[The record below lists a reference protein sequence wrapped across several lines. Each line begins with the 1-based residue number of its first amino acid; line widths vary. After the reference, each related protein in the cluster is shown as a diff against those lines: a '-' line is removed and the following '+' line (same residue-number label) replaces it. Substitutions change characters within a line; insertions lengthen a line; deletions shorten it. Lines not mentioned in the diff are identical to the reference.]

1 MPAGLKVESET
12 FIERA
17 EDFEENSA
25 DRLSEREVMVLAV
38 LQHEG
43 KSMSVG
49 EIQKVT
55 GISNV
60 GAIASRLLEKGAVVI
75 SEKLVERY
83 RSQKVRYVKLAI
95 ERGDNQGLEEAFS
108 AVKGA
113 RKQEKAFMAML
124 ELTGFTRQGTPLREV
139 TREELAER
147 AMVTPAIIKALA
159 EKKIVEEYI
168 REVNRFKYNGLP
180 SGKMPELSNPQSVA
194 LDQIHRSWMEHDV
207 TLLHG
212 VTSSGKTEIY
222 CHLID
227 YVLRQ
232 GRQVLYLVPEIA
244 LTTQLTDRL
253 QKVFGEK
260 VVVYHS
266 KFSDNERVDIWKRL
280 LESGEACVVIG
291 ARSSLFLPF
300 SSLGLVIV
308 DEEHESSYKQ
318 TDPAPRYNGRDV
330 AMVLARMHGAKTLLG
345 SATPAIDTYYKATSG
360 RYGLVELTER
370 FGNAEL
376 PDIKIVDSTRARR
389 RGEMQGI
396 FSRELAQK
404 VMNVTSTGKGQAIL
418 FLNRRG
424 FAPRAVCKMCGW
436 TPKCECC
443 DVALTYHRRIDKLVC
458 HYCGNI
464 YPLPTVCPACKEP
477 GIEVVGYGTERVE
490 DEVESAFP
498 DTPILRMDL
507 DTTRNK
513 DGYASIIRNFSEGK
527 ARILVGTQMVSKG
540 LDFGNVKV
548 VGIVDADGM
557 LNMPDFRASERA
569 FNMMEQLAGRAGR
582 REGKGEVII
591 QTRQPMHPVLEHV
604 AAHDYKGFYSEE
616 ITERQRYLYPP
627 FTRLICIYI
636 KHRDPREADSLGVAY
651 GKRLRELFGNR
662 VLGPEEPHVGRVQS
676 FSSARLCSKWS
687 LTPQ

>member
-1 MPAGLKVESET
+1 MKPIAQLLDRYPIIKRPQLQLWEWIADYYLCSTGEVFKAAMPAGLKVESET

-260 VVVYHS
+260 VMVYHS

-291 ARSSLFLPF
+291 ARSSLFCHSPRW
-300 SSLGLVIV
+300 GL
-308 DEEHESSYKQ
+308 
-318 TDPAPRYNGRDV
+318 
-330 AMVLARMHGAKTLLG
+330 
-345 SATPAIDTYYKATSG
+345 
-360 RYGLVELTER
+360 
-370 FGNAEL
+370 
-376 PDIKIVDSTRARR
+376 
-389 RGEMQGI
+389 
-396 FSRELAQK
+396 
-404 VMNVTSTGKGQAIL
+404 
-418 FLNRRG
+418 
-424 FAPRAVCKMCGW
+424 
-436 TPKCECC
+436 
-443 DVALTYHRRIDKLVC
+443 
-458 HYCGNI
+458 
-464 YPLPTVCPACKEP
+464 
-477 GIEVVGYGTERVE
+477 
-490 DEVESAFP
+490 
-498 DTPILRMDL
+498 
-507 DTTRNK
+507 
-513 DGYASIIRNFSEGK
+513 
-527 ARILVGTQMVSKG
+527 
-540 LDFGNVKV
+540 
-548 VGIVDADGM
+548 
-557 LNMPDFRASERA
+557 
-569 FNMMEQLAGRAGR
+569 
-582 REGKGEVII
+582 
-591 QTRQPMHPVLEHV
+591 
-604 AAHDYKGFYSEE
+604 
-616 ITERQRYLYPP
+616 
-627 FTRLICIYI
+627 
-636 KHRDPREADSLGVAY
+636 
-651 GKRLRELFGNR
+651 
-662 VLGPEEPHVGRVQS
+662 
-676 FSSARLCSKWS
+676 
-687 LTPQ
+687 